1 MIFGLATGIL
11 SQIVQEGLFRFNFS
25 PNKDGY
31 MQIVSQK
38 IGRAIIFLVPAI
50 VLGGIL
56 YSFTHDYFS
65 VFLLE
70 VLLAF
75 IAGAFIAKI

>member
-1 MIFGLATGIL
+1 
-11 SQIVQEGLFRFNFS
+11 
-25 PNKDGY
+25 

-38 IGRAIIFLVPAI
+38 IGRAIVFLVPAI
-50 VLGGIL
+50 ILGGIL

-70 VLLAF
+70 LFLVFL
-75 IAGAFIAKI
+75 AGAFISKI

>member
-1 MIFGLATGIL
+1 LL
-11 SQIVQEGLFRFNFS
+11 LFFKE
-25 PNKDGY
+25 NKEELY

-38 IGRAIIFLVPAI
+38 IGRAIVFLVPAI
-50 VLGGIL
+50 ILGGIL

-70 VLLAF
+70 LFLVFL
-75 IAGAFIAKI
+75 AGAFISKI